1 MDPVTLIVTALG
13 AGATSA
19 VQDDAS
25 AAVQAANTRLRALV
39 ARRFAGRPAAEL
51 VLAEHDAD
59 PVTWEKPLAT
69 SLSAVGAEDDAD
81 LVDAAK
87 ALLSLVDRAGARA
100 GKYAVTIQN
109 SQGVQVGDHN
119 SQTNTFN

>member
-13 AGATSA
+13 AGTASA
-19 VQDDAS
+19 IQDEAS
-25 AAVQAANTRLRALV
+25 AAAKDAYVRLRALV
-39 ARRFAGRPAAEL
+39 AKRFAGRPAAEL
-51 VLAEHDAD
+51 VLSRHEAD
-59 PVTWEKPLAT
+59 PSTWDKPLAAE
-69 SLSAVGAEDDAD
+69 LSAVAAEQDAD

-109 SQGVQVGDHN
+109 SQGVQIGDGN
-119 SQTNTFN
+119 TQTNTF